1 MAGSTEATAA
11 RGTWPSPA
19 IRYAPPGSRTVRAA
33 ETDLTYA
40 STLILFASVAPSRLL
55 HEVLA
60 EDLHLYL
67 NLRLLPLP

>member
-40 STLILFASVAPSRLL
+40 STTLASVAPSRLL

-60 EDLHLYL
+60 EDLHLDL